1 MNITATVFK
10 LLGFQLSR
18 EEMLQFKNK
27 HFLIGL
33 LGTWIVGM
41 GRYWDDPKASLLQHM
56 GLGSV
61 IYIFLLAAFIWII
74 ILPFRVNRW
83 NYFTVLTFVSL
94 TSFPAIFYAIP
105 VERFTTM
112 STANS
117 INVWFLAIVAS
128 WRLGLLFYFIKRYT
142 RLSSFNI
149 ITLTLMPI
157 CVIITTLFALNLHG
171 VVFQIMGGLEK
182 APTPHDAS
190 YAVLMTLTLVSVLLV
205 IPLLIAY
212 GAGIAHQ
219 RDKEKRR
226 KASTFSDL

>member
-1 MNITATVFK
+1 MSSTTTVLK
-10 LLGFQLSR
+10 LLSFRLSR
-18 EEMLQFKNK
+18 EEMFQFKAR
-27 HFLIGL
+27 HFFIGL
-33 LGTWIVGM
+33 LGTWLVGI

-61 IYIFLLAAFIWII
+61 IYIFLLAAFIWLIV
-74 ILPFRVNRW
+74 LPFKVERW
-83 NYFTVLTFVSL
+83 HYFNVLTFVSL

-112 STANS
+112 DQANT

-128 WRLGLLFYFIKRYT
+128 WRLGLLFYFIRRYT
-142 RLSSFNI
+142 RLSGFNI
-149 ITLTLMPI
+149 LTLTLMPI

-182 APTPHDAS
+182 TPTPHDAS
-190 YAVLMTLTLVSVLLV
+190 YAVLMTLTFVSVILV

-219 RDKEKRR
+219 RDKDKRQNH
-226 KASTFSDL
+226 

>member
-1 MNITATVFK
+1 MLEFK
-10 LLGFQLSR
+10 L
-18 EEMLQFKNK
+18 K
-27 HFLIGL
+27 HFITGL
-33 LGTWIVGM
+33 LGTWLVGI

-61 IYIFLLAAFIWII
+61 IYIFLLAAFIWLI
-74 ILPFRVNRW
+74 ILPFRVEQWR
-83 NYFTVLTFVSL
+83 YFNVLTFVSL

-112 STANS
+112 DQANS

-128 WRLGLLFYFIKRYT
+128 WRLGLLFYFIRRYT
-142 RLSSFNI
+142 RLSGFNI
-149 ITLTLMPI
+149 LTLTLMPI

-171 VVFQIMGGLEK
+171 VVFQIMGGLEN

-190 YAVLMTLTLVSVLLV
+190 YTVLMFLTIISVLLV

-212 GAGIAHQ
+212 GAGIAYK
-219 RDKEKRR
+219 RDKDKRKNR
-226 KASTFSDL
+226 